1 MSAARKEINCL
12 RNVISDSQSIFPFM
26 VSFAIL
32 GTAGGGASLWWG
44 WQEDHFSSNNEATV
58 EDKDWR
64 NIINKIMSTRW
75 HLRPHLI
82 RLDCGIQCFERHDG
96 YERFIG
102 KFSCQCSVF
111 IRVSLAVQIRLWQ
124 GEPRSA
130 MWFRSY
136 GGNGVVLTMK
146 TEQNTSL
153 CSVLWSSSSS
163 IASALS
169 IRKLQS
175 SLHYTANII
184 NLGGDKSEETLIIML
199 TLCLLFQETQFE
211 VSNIKLEGFS
221 KC

>member
-1 MSAARKEINCL
+1 MSFQILKAFSHSWSALLFWGPQGAGPVYGEADRRI
-12 RNVISDSQSIFPFM
+12 ISLLIMRPRWRTRIGG
-26 VSFAIL
+26 IL
-32 GTAGGGASLWWG
+32 
-44 WQEDHFSSNNEATV
+44 
-58 EDKDWR
+58 
-64 NIINKIMSTRW
+64 INKIMSTRW
-75 HLRPHLI
+75 HLRPHLTSFASTVAFNV
-82 RLDCGIQCFERHDG
+82 LNVMMVMSGSWEN
-96 YERFIG
+96 
-102 KFSCQCSVF
+102 SAASVF
-111 IRVSLAVQIRLWQ
+111 IRVSLVVQIRLWQ

-130 MWFRSY
+130 MWFRTY

-146 TEQNTSL
+146 TEQSTSL

>member
-1 MSAARKEINCL
+1 MSFQILKAFSHSWSALLFWGPQGAGPVYGEADRRI
-12 RNVISDSQSIFPFM
+12 ISLLIMRPRWRTRIGG
-26 VSFAIL
+26 IL
-32 GTAGGGASLWWG
+32 
-44 WQEDHFSSNNEATV
+44 
-58 EDKDWR
+58 
-64 NIINKIMSTRW
+64 INKIMSTRW